1 MFANDREQT
10 QMLAFIGQLYDAA
23 GDPTAWA
30 PMAAKMA
37 AVFGAESCLLQAADL
52 RSGGTQFLGVTDNI
66 PPSFWSAYEAHYYRE
81 DQWAQNAFLYPDRA
95 LLGEEMGSEDWYRRS
110 EFFNEVC
117 VTAHAHYII
126 GAGLSL
132 GDERL
137 GLIGIHRPRSGSAF
151 GQDDRRRLEILLPH
165 IARAEALTFRFANAG
180 LDRQASLEGL
190 NRTGTAT
197 FVVDRSSR
205 ILFANLLAE
214 ALLAKPGPLR
224 AAGGRLTC
232 DNPRT
237 ASQLGKLIQSAV
249 EVAAG
254 RGADHPGRGLAI
266 DRGVE
271 SLPLTALVAP
281 FRPARSG
288 IGAVRPAALVF
299 IRDPEMPGLS
309 AQLLRDL
316 FQLTPA
322 QAAVAQHL
330 GDGRSLHQVAEALG
344 ISLHTARAHL
354 QAVFEKTNT
363 TRQPQLA
370 ALLARSIAGLDAPSP
385 RS

>member
-165 IARAEALTFRFANAG
+165 IARAEARTFRFANAG
-180 LDRQASLEGL
+180 LDRQAS
-190 NRTGTAT
+190 
-197 FVVDRSSR
+197 
-205 ILFANLLAE
+205 
-214 ALLAKPGPLR
+214 LAKPGPLR